1 MSAAA
6 TPVAYEEFPTF
17 FDVDGTTLFG
27 IVTRPRTGD
36 GRTGMILIPGGG
48 LPLNVNRNRVT
59 VRMCR
64 GLAAL
69 GYTTLRMDYHGTGES
84 DGVIDRFHLGHP
96 FVADVAAGVDHLR
109 SLGVDEVVV
118 VGLTCFG
125 ARTAL
130 ATAAER
136 EDVAEVV
143 AMATPMRDFQMG
155 EGHRL
160 KAAMRKSVWRY
171 ALEAFRP
178 RTIRG
183 LFDRHT
189 RRQYRDHFRTKRKV
203 VAARASRVISASKT
217 ASTEIE
223 PVSPRLIRALDRLVD
238 RRVPMLWVYG
248 EDEEY
253 YGEFQAARTDGLKR
267 VLDRAGPLLTVRTVP
282 GKVHGLA
289 RLDVQDAVT
298 DVLFEWARDRAAA
311 SAPAG
316 TAVPSRAEG

>member
-1 MSAAA
+1 VSAARS
-6 TPVAYEEFPTF
+6 PDYEEFPTF

-27 IVTRPRTGD
+27 IVTRPRTGE
-36 GRTGMILIPGGG
+36 GRTGMILLPGGG

-84 DGVIDRFHLGHP
+84 DGVVDRFHLGHP
-96 FVADVAAGVDHLR
+96 FVADVSAGADHLR
-109 SLGVDEVVV
+109 SLGVDEVVL

-136 EDVAEVV
+136 DDVAEVV

-155 EGHRL
+155 QGPQL
-160 KAAMRKSVWRY
+160 NAAMKKSLWRY
-171 ALEAFRP
+171 LLEAFRP
-178 RTIRG
+178 KRIRG
-183 LFDRHT
+183 LVDRRT
-189 RRQYRDHFRTKRKV
+189 RKQYRDHIRTKRKV
-203 VAARASRVISASKT
+203 MMARARRVLPGQST
-217 ASTEIE
+217 ATEIE
-223 PVSPRLIRALDRLVD
+223 RVSPRLIRAMDRLVD
-238 RRVPMLWVYG
+238 RRVPMLLVYG

-253 YGEFQAARTDGLKR
+253 YDEFRAASTDGLKR
-267 VLDRAGPLLTVRTVP
+267 IMERGGSLVSVRTVP

-289 RLDVQDAVT
+289 RLDVQIAVT
-298 DVLFEWARDRAAA
+298 DLLLEWAEERRASTPVAGI
-311 SAPAG
+311 PAR
-316 TAVPSRAEG
+316 VEG